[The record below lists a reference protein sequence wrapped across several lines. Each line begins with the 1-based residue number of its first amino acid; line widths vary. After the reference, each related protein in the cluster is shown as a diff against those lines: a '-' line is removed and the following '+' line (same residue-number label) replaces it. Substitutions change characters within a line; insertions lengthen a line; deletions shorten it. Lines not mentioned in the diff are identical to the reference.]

1 MMTRK
6 QRHER
11 RANEY
16 KNKKGIKGTRP
27 ISIETIERLQKV
39 DIPKYFVQGT
49 SQTSLSPT
57 TFFKLTSASWLKV
70 LIMSKAARTI
80 IGINDNDQ
88 FEIGPRTVYKPG
100 PRVMV
105 NILSGMNCHI
115 VGRDDN
121 KKRHRFGIYNE
132 ETYTVD
138 HVIDI
143 RKLCWAYL
151 EGIIEKDQIHNV
163 EHLLLA
169 RREKNIKKGSTSYM
183 DKIKRRK
190 AAIESE
196 LKKADEIMSELKIW
210 AGCET
215 IEIRRLDKNGLPFK
229 DPRKATT
236 KVLCMMDPEFAAIM
250 KIEDLPVQTRVK
262 LAYWYKSHEL
272 LNTKFY
278 QENQADSSVL
288 GFASGMIMK
297 YHT

>member
-11 RANEY
+11 RADEY
-16 KNKKGIKGTRP
+16 RTATNSKGTRP
-27 ISIETIERLQKV
+27 ISIETIERIQELDV
-39 DIPKYFVQGT
+39 PSYFVQGT

-57 TFFKLTSASWLKV
+57 TFFKLTSSSWLKV
-70 LIMSKAARTI
+70 LTKSKAARTI
-80 IGINDNDQ
+80 LGINENDQ

-121 KKRHRFGIYNE
+121 KKRHHFGIYNE

-138 HVIDI
+138 HVIDL

-183 DKIKRRK
+183 DKVKRRK
-190 AAIESE
+190 ATIEIELEKAEEIMTE
-196 LKKADEIMSELKIW
+196 LKMW

-215 IEIRRLDKNGLPFK
+215 IEIRRLDENGIPMTG
-229 DPRKATT
+229 RKSTM

-278 QENQADSSVL
+278 QENKKDSSVL